1 MARLAVAVAVVI
13 ALAVGVWML
22 WPDDE
27 RGATTTEP
35 LAASTT
41 TSSPTTTEPAPTTTE
56 DDHVVDTVE
65 EAEEILRGIWF
76 AWFEGIYNQDEDR
89 IWEVSVTEEQVGEA
103 SDAFGEMQFG
113 QPPTPDGLQFEDT
126 EILLTTSDCLGVWTS
141 MNVAFRGGASSG
153 VNVLRF
159 HEGRWKLLNYW
170 RHRDDLWREDCDV
183 SCPSAHPPD
192 GSPSFSGDVRRLLER
207 QGH

>member
-65 EAEEILRGIWF
+65 EAEEILREFWL
-76 AWFEGIYNQDEDR
+76 AWFEGIYNQEDDAIR
-89 IWEVSVTEEQVGEA
+89 DVVVTEEQLA
-103 SDAFGEMQFG
+103 SATQQFGVMDFLHRPTHDAFTFSA
-113 QPPTPDGLQFEDT
+113 T
-126 EILLTTSDCLGVWTS
+126 EILHSAPECLGLWASVEAT
-141 MNVAFRGGASSG
+141 FREGGLAG
-153 VNVLRF
+153 VHVFRW
-159 HEGRWKLLNYW
+159 HDGRWKLLNLW
-170 RHRDDLWREDCDV
+170 PRRNDLWREDCDAAL
-183 SCPSAHPPD
+183 S
-192 GSPSFSGDVRRLLER
+192 
-207 QGH
+207 